1 MMARILAQF
10 NRQAFININGSLI
23 CDEVD
28 LGTENLV
35 PVIDLVLEAL

>member
-10 NRQAFININGSLI
+10 NRQAFINGSLT
-23 CDEVD
+23 CDEID